1 MIVPALSFVLA
12 ALLALYTT
20 PLMRAA
26 ALKFGIVDRPDGKL
40 KHQKEPVPYLG
51 GLAVYLAFLIALGV
65 AFEFSHEVLAIL
77 LAGTLMVLVGLIDDL
92 GVLSPW
98 EKLAGQAIAVAVIV
112 KAGLYVKL
120 IFVPTV
126 FALGLSVLWLLVVT
140 NAINIVDIM
149 DGLASGIAALAAA
162 FLAIIAVLNG
172 KPTVATMAAAL
183 SGSLCGFLRF
193 NSAPA
198 KIYLGDSGSLFI
210 GMTLAALAMNGHYTV
225 ENWVAMLTPPI
236 ILGVPLFDLAFVSLV
251 RLEKGLSPFR
261 GSPDHFA
268 IRLRQAGFSVQS
280 TVGIAYAAAF
290 GLGIAGLAIMCAD
303 DEQAAGTILAALSAS
318 VLATGLALRML
329 RE

>member
-210 GMTLAALAMNGHYTV
+210 GITLAALAMNGHYTV
-225 ENWVAMLTPPI
+225 DNWVAMLTPVI
-236 ILGVPLFDLAFVSLV
+236 ILGVPLFDLAFVSIV
-251 RLEKGLSPFR
+251 RLEKGMSPFR

-268 IRLRQAGFSVQS
+268 IRMRHAGISVRK
-280 TVGIAYAAAF
+280 TVALAYAAALL
-290 GLGIAGLAIMCAD
+290 LGVVGIVLMKAD
-303 DEQAAGTILAALSAS
+303 DERSAGILLGTLSATLI
-318 VLATGLALRML
+318 VTAFGLRRM
-329 RE
+329 RT